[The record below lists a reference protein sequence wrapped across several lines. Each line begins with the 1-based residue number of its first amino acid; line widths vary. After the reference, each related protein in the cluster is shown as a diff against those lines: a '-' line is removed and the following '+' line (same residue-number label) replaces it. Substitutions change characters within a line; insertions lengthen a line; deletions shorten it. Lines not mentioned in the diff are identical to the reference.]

1 MVVAPRLAALWL
13 VFVTVIASADVK
25 SAYAAEEVSEPA
37 VAFAARIVGDQNRS
51 RLIMDFDRAVEQTT
65 YLLADPARLIVD
77 VSRTVFSLGKVQLP
91 PKSFVQTLRYGG
103 LSGEKS
109 RVVIT
114 LGGPVTVERTVLTA
128 LPNREHHRLIVDLV
142 TADEKTFLAAVE
154 KAPKLHPQD
163 RASNKR
169 AQKPKQ
175 PEKLTIVL
183 DPGHGG
189 RDGGAVGQRKT
200 IEKDIVLKFAKRLK
214 TKLEKVPNLEVLLT
228 RDRDKFL
235 SLTQRIE
242 FARSNNA
249 DLLLSIHADSLRQRY
264 IRGATVYTL
273 SDRGSDEVSRSLVD
287 GQNRAELVAGLQ
299 LPDQKPVV
307 TDILIDLTRRETEVF
322 SRKFAS
328 LLVQRF
334 SDEIRLLKNPHRSAD
349 FFVLKAPEIPS
360 VLLELGYL
368 SNAKD
373 EKLMQDPKWHEK
385 AANRTRDAI
394 LGFFGPRLASQ

>member
-1 MVVAPRLAALWL
+1 
-13 VFVTVIASADVK
+13 
-25 SAYAAEEVSEPA
+25 
-37 VAFAARIVGDQNRS
+37 
-51 RLIMDFDRAVEQTT
+51 
-65 YLLADPARLIVD
+65 
-77 VSRTVFSLGKVQLP
+77 
-91 PKSFVQTLRYGG
+91 
-103 LSGEKS
+103 
-109 RVVIT
+109 
-114 LGGPVTVERTVLTA
+114 
-128 LPNREHHRLIVDLV
+128 
-142 TADEKTFLAAVE
+142 
-154 KAPKLHPQD
+154 
-163 RASNKR
+163 
-169 AQKPKQ
+169 QKPKQ

-273 SDRGSDEVSRSLVD
+273 SDRGSDEVSRSLAD

-385 AANRTRDAI
+385 AANRTRDAV